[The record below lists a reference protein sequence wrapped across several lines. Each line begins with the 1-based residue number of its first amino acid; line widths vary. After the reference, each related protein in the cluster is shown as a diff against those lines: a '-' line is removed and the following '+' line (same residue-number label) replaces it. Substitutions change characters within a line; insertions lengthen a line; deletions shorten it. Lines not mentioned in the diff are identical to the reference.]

1 MVIFFLSFIIRIHI
15 VIFFEVCTIIYL
27 VQTTLLWR
35 ISCIAYRLIFKFWWS
50 GCCISKAW
58 ILYTPWCP
66 KIAYNIWINLSRWL
80 NIWWHIWD
88 IFGNLSTSVLV
99 ILRFLLKI
107 YLDGTSGENKIN
119 NKCKWIISTSVAALF
134 C

>member
-1 MVIFFLSFIIRIHI
+1 MAVFFLFSIWIHL
-15 VIFFEVCTIIYL
+15 VIFFEESTITYLLQKIYF
-27 VQTTLLWR
+27 WP
-35 ISCIAYRLIFKFWWS
+35 ISLIAFRLIIKFWRS